1 MESKLALQKKSW
13 AARTA
18 GSLFALLLVCVI
30 VLSLSACEGD
40 KATTTGNTEKEVMY
54 ELRNV
59 SGAPMVLDSGLD
71 AGYWDNLDG
80 LWAEDFTK
88 ETGSLGIAHFDAE
101 EGVKNGWIVET
112 SPTTYEMTKYY
123 AAGSVPEEEEYLY
136 LDLVWEEFYPEAMGK
151 VYTVTV
157 SGTYNKLAVVEW
169 DGSSFT
175 QVE

>member
-18 GSLFALLLVCVI
+18 GSLFALLLVCVM

-80 LWAEDFTK
+80 FGPKILPKRQARSA
-88 ETGSLGIAHFDAE
+88 SLILTP
-101 EGVKNGWIVET
+101 K
-112 SPTTYEMTKYY
+112 
-123 AAGSVPEEEEYLY
+123 
-136 LDLVWEEFYPEAMGK
+136 K
-151 VYTVTV
+151 V
-157 SGTYNKLAVVEW
+157 LRM
-169 DGSSFT
+169 DGLLKHP
-175 QVE
+175 QQLMK